1 MCFGPFVPWNMGT
14 ALHFGR
20 DLAIIALPLWW
31 SHLKPRNY
39 ALLATAAK
47 RRSRFANASLNN
59 PSSSSRIL
67 FILLENEM
75 CFKQIKTFFCSFHM
89 AMSLNQTLP
98 KRNEFIYKRR
108 IITEGNLNIGR
119 NNSVNLIQ
127 IPGIVCSPG
136 WRESPPLSWDGWFW
150 GIQHPEKC
158 GSSPCRGNLEGILH
172 GI

>member
-59 PSSSSRIL
+59 PSSSRIL

-75 CFKQIKTFFCSFHM
+75 CFQQTIQVSCKIETFFCSFHI
-89 AMSLNQTLP
+89 AMSLGLTPPQ
-98 KRNEFIYKRR
+98 KEM
-108 IITEGNLNIGR
+108 
-119 NNSVNLIQ
+119 NSFTSGGSLL
-127 IPGIVCSPG
+127 CRDFEY
-136 WRESPPLSWDGWFW
+136 W
-150 GIQHPEKC
+150 EK
-158 GSSPCRGNLEGILH
+158 
-172 GI
+172 